1 MSGFSQWTGL
11 RLFFWH
17 VLALTKKEF
26 LALLRDK
33 RSRFVIIVPPLMQL
47 LVFGFA
53 ATYDLNHVP
62 IAVFNEDSGGQS
74 RALIRRLEG
83 SPNFKIMAHLN
94 SDGEVAPTINHKKVL
109 MVVHISQDFSA
120 NLLRG
125 IPAPLQAI
133 LDGRNSNTSMIAMNY
148 LREIILEFNAAWS
161 QTQGRSGPRVTLSS
175 RAWYNDNLQ
184 SRWFIIPGIVAL
196 LTLVVTLLVT
206 ALSVA
211 REREAGTFDQ
221 LLVTPFTPLEILLGK
236 GIPGVIIG
244 MLEASVVVLLAIT
257 LFDIPFRGS
266 IIALYLGVFLFVLAA
281 VGVGLMIS
289 SISVT
294 QQQAVLG
301 AFLFLVPAVI
311 LSGFATPIANMP
323 EFIQWLTYLDP
334 LRYFLL
340 IVRGVMLEGDGI
352 GLLWNQFWPMSLIA
366 VVSLAVAGWLFRHR
380 MY

>member
-1 MSGFSQWTGL
+1 MTNL
-11 RLFFWH
+11 IAFFWR
-17 VLALTKKEF
+17 VIALTKKEF
-26 LALLRDK
+26 LALMRDK
-33 RSRFVIIVPPLMQL
+33 RSRVVIIVPPLMQL

-62 IAVFNEDSGGQS
+62 VAILNEDNGQQS
-74 RALIRRLEG
+74 RELISRIDG
-83 SPNFKIMAHLN
+83 SPHFDLLRYLDSEQQIESAI
-94 SDGEVAPTINHKKVL
+94 DGKEALLVL
-109 MVVHISQDFSA
+109 HFGQTFSA
-120 NLLRG
+120 DLQRG
-125 IPAPLQAI
+125 DPAPLQII
-133 LDGRNSNTSMIAMNY
+133 LDGRNSNTAMIAMNY
-148 LREIILEFNAAWS
+148 LRDIVLNYNRQWLS
-161 QTQGRSGPRVTLSS
+161 SQGRPGPNVTLDS
-175 RAWYNDNLQ
+175 RAWYNENLQ

-196 LTLVVTLLVT
+196 LTVVVTLLVT

-221 LLVTPFTPLEILLGK
+221 LLVTPYTPLEILLGK
-236 GIPGVIIG
+236 GIPGVIVG
-244 MLEASVVVLLAIT
+244 VVEASAAVALMVV

-266 IIALYLGVFLFVLAA
+266 VGAFYLGTFLFVLAA

-289 SISVT
+289 SLSIT

-323 EFIQWLTYLDP
+323 EVIQWLTYLNP

-340 IVRGVMLEGDGI
+340 IVRGVMLEGAGFA
-352 GLLWNQFWPMSLIA
+352 LLFDQFWPMVIIA
-366 VVSLAVAGWLFRHR
+366 IVSLSAAGWLFRHR

>member
-1 MSGFSQWTGL
+1 MSGMTAFIW
-11 RLFFWH
+11 R

-26 LALLRDK
+26 LALMRDK
-33 RSRFVIIVPPLMQL
+33 RSRVVIIVPPIMQL

-53 ATYDLNHVP
+53 ATYDLNNVP
-62 IAVFNEDSGGQS
+62 VAILNEDSGLQS
-74 RALIRRLEG
+74 RELISRFNG
-83 SPNFKIMAHLN
+83 SPNFDVRHYLDNEKQIE
-94 SDGEVAPTINHKKVL
+94 SIIDGKQALLVL
-109 MVVHISQDFSA
+109 HFSQDFSTH
-120 NLLRG
+120 LQRG
-125 IPAPLQAI
+125 DPAPLQII
-133 LDGRNSNTSMIAMNY
+133 LDGRNSNTAMIAMNY
-148 LREIILEFNAAWS
+148 LREIVLDYNATWLVS
-161 QTQGRSGPRVTLSS
+161 QGRPGPRVTLNS
-175 RAWYNDNLQ
+175 RAWYNENLQ

-196 LTLVVTLLVT
+196 LTVVVALLVT

-244 MLEASVVVLLAIT
+244 VIEASAAVILMVLL
-257 LFDIPFRGS
+257 FEIPFRGS
-266 IIALYLGVFLFVLAA
+266 IGAFYLGTFLFVLAA

-289 SISVT
+289 SLSIT

-323 EFIQWLTYLDP
+323 EAIQWLTYINP
-334 LRYFLL
+334 LRYYLL
-340 IVRGVMLEGDGI
+340 VVRGVMLEGADFA
-352 GLLWNQFWPMSLIA
+352 LLFNQFWPMAIIA
-366 VVSLAVAGWLFRHR
+366 VISLGVAGWLFRHR